1 MKTLNDIRFRYVL
14 SALVMGGLMT
24 ACQPDEV
31 TTGNGLSDA
40 GVSADFTVVPVE
52 GQPNRF
58 LLQAETP
65 NVLKS
70 RWDVGDGF
78 YSGSMNEEIFLP
90 DAGTYMVSHIAVGR
104 GGLTNMTSQ
113 EINVATSDPVA
124 GNIIKGG
131 TFATAEDQAQWT
143 VLKISDSGTSWSFGE
158 NGATVTGGG
167 YNQQA
172 IYQPVQVEAGRKYT
186 IDMKVS
192 GSGSVNTWFEVY
204 ASPEAPVQGQDY
216 TAGGRLM
223 GLSTYDGCANDPFD
237 AKLSKYGCVGSG
249 NQITFDQSG
258 IIYLLIKSGGE
269 SIGSTGITVT
279 NVEMRGSAE

>member
-1 MKTLNDIRFRYVL
+1 MKKLKSSRFSYFLPVL
-14 SALVMGGLMT
+14 VIGGLMS

-31 TTGNGLSDA
+31 TVGNGLSDPN
-40 GVSADFTVVPVE
+40 VNADFTVAPVD

-58 LLQAETP
+58 VLQAETS

-70 RWDVGDGF
+70 RWDIGDGF
-78 YSGSMNEEIFLP
+78 YNGAMNENIFLP
-90 DAGTYMVSHIAVGR
+90 DAGTYTVSHIAVGR

-124 GNIIKGG
+124 GNIVKGG

-143 VLKISDSGTSWSFGE
+143 VLKISDSGTSWSFSDK
-158 NGATVTGGG
+158 GATVIGGG

-172 IYQPVQVEAGRKYT
+172 IYQPVEVIAGRNYT
-186 IDMKVS
+186 IDMNVS

-204 ASPEAPVQGQDY
+204 ASPEKPVEGQDY
-216 TAGGRLM
+216 TAGGRLI
-223 GLSTYDGCANDPFD
+223 GLSTYDGCANDPFN

-249 NQITFDQSG
+249 NVVSFTQSG
-258 IIYLLIKSGGE
+258 TIYLLIKSGGE
-269 SIGSTGITVT
+269 SLGATGITVT